1 MGGFLK
7 FEKMITP
14 FIIQLIFWLGVIGS
28 IIGGLG
34 TIVFGLMA
42 DSGVLLQ
49 VITGLLMMF
58 IGPIVIRIY
67 CELLMVIFSMQRAL
81 ISIRD
86 SVATPHHPVRE
97 DEVM

>member
-49 VITGLLMMF
+49 VITGLLKMV

-67 CELLMVIFSMQRAL
+67 CE
-81 ISIRD
+81 
-86 SVATPHHPVRE
+86 
-97 DEVM
+97 